1 MVAERRALPRPT
13 PTIAP
18 MLTLRR
24 IRLLT
29 CLVLAWFAL
38 SVGVAIASPWV
49 QPQALQWICSGAGEV
64 QLIVSTDDG
73 TPELRGPAL
82 DCSLCLPLGTAPPP
96 PALAQV
102 GAPTPP
108 TLAPLPAPLEPLAVR
123 TAAPLPA
130 RGPPRL

>member
-1 MVAERRALPRPT
+1 
-13 PTIAP
+13 

-49 QPQALQWICSGAGEV
+49 QPQALQWICSGTGEMKM
-64 QLIVSTDDG
+64 LLSSDDG
-73 TPELRGPAL
+73 TPELRGHTL
-82 DCSLCLPLGTAPPP
+82 DCPLCLHLGTAPPP
-96 PALAQV
+96 LAVALLWA
-102 GAPTPP
+102 APPP
-108 TLAPLPAPLEPLAVR
+108 TLAPLLAPLEPLAAR

-130 RGPPRL
+130 RGPPHA